1 MCTGFMYSMF
11 CVIFYTYTYLIHM
24 FYKLQLCVFMK
35 IKLSSIFFI
44 PNQRI
49 KTKKILK
56 IHILENCVQI
66 IKTFKNR
73 LFL

>member
-35 IKLSSIFFI
+35 IKLSSIFLF
-44 PNQRI
+44 QI
-49 KTKKILK
+49 K
-56 IHILENCVQI
+56 E
-66 IKTFKNR
+66 
-73 LFL
+73 